1 MRDLRQGKKLV
12 NDQSLQRCT
21 IRHRDV
27 DEVVLITADVV
38 ERKSLRQR
46 EGFVH
51 EVVGGISCVRADLD
65 TEKRLLALAKQ
76 AREHMGASRDDGA
89 MATHPPD
96 PLQTRA
102 RSHAHLGR
110 DVLVRHGRIDLH

>member
-12 NDQSLQRCT
+12 NDQSLQLCT

-27 DEVVLITADVV
+27 DEVVLISTHVV

-51 EVVGGISCVRADLD
+51 EVVGGISCVRPIWIPSNACSSLPS
-65 TEKRLLALAKQ
+65 RLGSTWTRVATMVPLRRIRLIRSRHVLGATPTLAAMSLFG
-76 AREHMGASRDDGA
+76 MVAS
-89 MATHPPD
+89 
-96 PLQTRA
+96 
-102 RSHAHLGR
+102 
-110 DVLVRHGRIDLH
+110 